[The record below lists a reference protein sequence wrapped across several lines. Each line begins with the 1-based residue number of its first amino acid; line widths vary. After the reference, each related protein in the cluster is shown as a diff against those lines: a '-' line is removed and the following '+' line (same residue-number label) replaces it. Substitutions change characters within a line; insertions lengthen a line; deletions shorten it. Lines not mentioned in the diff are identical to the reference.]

1 MATSTKQTDDS
12 DHEEAFEDA
21 VDQLQISRPPDD
33 ALSPTDFNSCIL
45 DCHAALKMF
54 LNNQFSLA
62 KNRMEPHIDWS
73 MYHALGYGTILY
85 IQAVMTF
92 DMNDIETAIQAIKK
106 SLIVCN
112 KQRRKVGLFGSFS
125 REASKNSYNE
135 LTNEEIHAE
144 LCYAECLL
152 IRALLTFIQDENL
165 ISFVKGGLKIRE
177 CYKVYKDCAKIL
189 ANRRWESESQKH
201 HFESGVKM
209 GVGSFNLM
217 ISLLPGKV
225 LKLLE
230 FVGFSGNKQLGLSE
244 LEHGSDLFTSL
255 RGPLC
260 SIILIAYHTV
270 VSYVLGLADGD
281 IDMADRLLQ
290 PCLQTYPKGALFL
303 FYAGRVAE
311 IRGQIDEAV
320 EKFEES
326 IASQQEWRQF
336 HHLCY
341 WELMWC
347 HCFKGD
353 WLMGMKYAEILCR
366 ESRWSKATYTYQKAT
381 FLMMCEQTE
390 DSQTHLEYLMGE
402 VPRLKQRIAGKS
414 IPIEKF
420 AVSKAKRFLD
430 QKGYLT
436 LPALELIYTWNGFN
450 IIGTRQDLL
459 QPILLIIETT
469 INKILTNKDDYSHYI
484 DEYCLA
490 LLLKG
495 VCQKFRGQFLQ
506 AEQCFLEILQN
517 EKRIKVDTY
526 IPPYATLEL
535 AILCLDQRRI
545 PEVKKHLEAAK
556 KNYKGYLL
564 ESRLHFRIHA
574 TRLSLSQMVEED
586 PVSESLSKD
595 ENECPSPPREVTP
608 MSSPVKE
615 VSPLDDGPIPESTVV
630 NGATGIA

>member
-1 MATSTKQTDDS
+1 
-12 DHEEAFEDA
+12 
-21 VDQLQISRPPDD
+21 
-33 ALSPTDFNSCIL
+33 
-45 DCHAALKMF
+45 
-54 LNNQFSLA
+54 
-62 KNRMEPHIDWS
+62 

-201 HFESGVKM
+201 HFESG
-209 GVGSFNLM
+209 
-217 ISLLPGKV
+217 
-225 LKLLE
+225 
-230 FVGFSGNKQLGLSE
+230 
-244 LEHGSDLFTSL
+244 
-255 RGPLC
+255 
-260 SIILIAYHTV
+260 
-270 VSYVLGLADGD
+270 LADGD

-341 WELMWC
+341 WELI
-347 HCFKGD
+347 FKGD

-381 FLMMCEQTE
+381 FLMM
-390 DSQTHLEYLMGE
+390 E

-495 VCQKFRGQFLQ
+495 VCQKFRGQ
-506 AEQCFLEILQN
+506 
-517 EKRIKVDTY
+517 
-526 IPPYATLEL
+526 
-535 AILCLDQRRI
+535 
-545 PEVKKHLEAAK
+545 

>member
-1 MATSTKQTDDS
+1 MATSATKNDS
-12 DHEEAFEDA
+12 DTEEAFEDA
-21 VDQLQISRPPDD
+21 VEDLRNAITKPED
-33 ALSPTDFNSCIL
+33 LNSCIQ
-45 DCHAALKMF
+45 DCHVALRLF
-54 LNNQFSLA
+54 LNNKFTEA
-62 KNRMEPHIDWS
+62 KNRMEPCIDWS
-73 MYHALGYGTILY
+73 MYHALGYGTIMY

-92 DMNDIETAIQAIKK
+92 DMNDIESAIQAIKK

-112 KQRRKVGLFGSFS
+112 KQRRKISLFGSFS
-125 REASKNSYNE
+125 REASKGNYSE
-135 LTNEEIHAE
+135 LTDEEIHAE

-177 CYKVYKDCAKIL
+177 CYRVYKDCAKIL
-189 ANRRWESESQKH
+189 ANRKFESNEQKK
-201 HFESGVKM
+201 HFDSGVKM

-217 ISLLPGKV
+217 ISLLPGKI

-230 FVGFSGNKQLGLSE
+230 FVGFSGNKQLGLQE
-244 LEHGSDLFTSL
+244 LEHGSDQFSSL

-281 IDMADRLLQ
+281 IDMADKLLQ
-290 PCLQTYPKGALFL
+290 PCLEHYPKGALFL
-303 FYAGRVAE
+303 FFAGRVE
-311 IRGQIDEAV
+311 EVRGNINKAID
-320 EKFEES
+320 KFEES
-326 IASQQEWRQF
+326 IESQQEWRQF

-353 WLMGMKYAEILCR
+353 WLMGMKYAEILCK
-366 ESRWSKATYTYQKAT
+366 ESRWSRATYMYQKAT
-381 FLMMCEQTE
+381 FLMMCDNQTE
-390 DSQTHLEYLMGE
+390 DSKTHLEYLMGE
-402 VPRLKQRIAGKS
+402 VPKLKQRIAGKS

-420 AVSKAKRFLD
+420 AVNKAKRFVD

-459 QPILLIIETT
+459 EPITAIVEST
-469 INKILTNKDDYSHYI
+469 INDILTNKDKYLNYMD
-484 DEYCLA
+484 DYCLV

-495 VCQKFRGQFLQ
+495 VCQKFRGQLLQ
-506 AEQCFLEILQN
+506 AEQCFLEIIEN
-517 EKRIKVDTY
+517 EKKLKYDTY
-526 IPPYATLEL
+526 IPPYATVEL
-535 AILCLDQRRI
+535 AILCLEQKRNN
-545 PEVKKHLEAAK
+545 EVKTYLEKAK

-574 TRLSLSQMVEED
+574 TRLSLSQMVDED
-586 PVSESLSKD
+586 PVSENSNQDSSLSREATQNSTLKESYSVDSQQYSSFD
-595 ENECPSPPREVTP
+595 EC
-608 MSSPVKE
+608 VKTNGE
-615 VSPLDDGPIPESTVV
+615 QSTHL
-630 NGATGIA
+630 